1 MSELEIKIG
10 ALLKL
15 ERERL
20 QINLTD
26 LSEELRITE
35 ANLINIEKGE
45 IEELPSEIYFG
56 LFAKSYAEALKIDYA
71 ATVDAIKADIEQA
84 EEVAPPKKDDK
95 KKPKKADDKT
105 DEESKKPS
113 LLLKN
118 PTYRKII
125 YIVTIAILLV
135 GGYFVV
141 SQLIKDMQADT
152 SMSADSNQTE
162 QITEEPSGEST
173 DSKYAHYDWN
183 VPQYKKPE
191 DLKLQL
197 TARAESW
204 ATIFADG
211 DTALFRNLV
220 PGRTYEITAK
230 YRLTLS
236 IAVPRVVD
244 IDLNGTR
251 IKPVLPETG
260 RISRVRITQINVDSF
275 INPEQFNSAII
286 NQETNPEPEKIE
298 IKPVKDIIQPIEENK
313 EPVIEI
319 IQPVEGNYKPVE
331 DTTADSE

>member
-20 QINLTD
+20 EINLTD

-45 IEELPSEIYFG
+45 INELPSDIYFG

-71 ATVDAIKADIEQA
+71 ATIDAIKADIEQA
-84 EEVAPPKKDDK
+84 EEIAPPKKEEK
-95 KKPKKADDKT
+95 KKVNETEDTTEKKSEKT
-105 DEESKKPS
+105 TP
-113 LLLKN
+113 LLKN
-118 PTYRKII
+118 PTYRNII
-125 YIVTIAILLV
+125 YIVTIAILLI

-162 QITEEPSGEST
+162 QTTKEHSIDGA
-173 DSKYAHYDWN
+173 DSKYANYDWN

-220 PGRTYEITAK
+220 PGKTYNITAK
-230 YRLTLS
+230 YRLILS
-236 IAVPRVVD
+236 VAVPSVVD
-244 IDLNGTR
+244 IDLNGKR
-251 IKPVLPETG
+251 IKPISPETR
-260 RISRVRITQINVDSF
+260 RISRLHITQVNVDSF

-286 NQETNPEPEKIE
+286 DQENNPKSEEVKMDPLKKTTQPEIE
-298 IKPVKDIIQPIEENK
+298 NNEPVKDTIQSSEEN
-313 EPVIEI
+313 I
-319 IQPVEGNYKPVE
+319 E
-331 DTTADSE
+331 DTTTIDKE